1 MSLFP
6 SADIE
11 AIAASDDLHVSPFR
25 EDGTT
30 YGTPTWI
37 WSVVVDGRVFI
48 RAWNGPRGRWY
59 RAAVS
64 QGAGRITA
72 AGRTYEV
79 SFAPAPAELADAID
93 AAYEVKYAGSPY
105 LPPMLAAGPRSAC
118 CEVTVRD
125 GAAA

>member
-6 SADIE
+6 SSDIE

-37 WSVVVDGRVFI
+37 WSVVVDGRLFI

-59 RAAVS
+59 RAAIS
-64 QGAGRITA
+64 QGAGRVTA
-72 AGRTYEV
+72 AGKTYEV
-79 SFAPAPAELADAID
+79 AFAPAPEELADRID
-93 AAYEVKYAGSPY
+93 AAYNAKYAGSPY
-105 LPPMLAAGPRSAC
+105 LPPMVGRGPRSAC
-118 CEVTVRD
+118 CEVTLRD
-125 GAAA
+125 